1 MELCA
6 DCQERRLV
14 RRCSP
19 WVRRVGGGRMVER
32 DERKLADQDLAINAG
47 IAAEI
52 GRLSDELSEA
62 RDQLAAT
69 CEVLAVI
76 GRSAADLEA
85 VLETVVESARRLCA
99 ADAGQVF
106 LVDGDRY
113 RFAYGSGMTAEYR
126 EFITNNPVVLDRGT
140 LVGRVG
146 VDRRATQ
153 IMDVLD
159 DPDYGRPDVQR
170 VGGYRTIMGV
180 PMLLDGEV
188 VGVLSVWRTQVDPF
202 SDHAVEVLTTFAAQ
216 AALAVRTVELV
227 RTLESRSSELGRKVN
242 QLEALRAVGEAVS
255 SSLNLTEMLNTIIT
269 QAVELSGSD
278 GGSIYEFEEGTKE
291 FRVETVCGTSQEAFD
306 ALRRARI
313 GLDDTFMG
321 KAATLGRSL
330 ELTDLRD
337 APLDPHLSALAETGW
352 RSLVAVPMLREGR
365 IVGAMVIRRH
375 TPGRIPQEISD
386 LLETFASQSALALT
400 NAQLYRQL
408 ERQSA
413 ALEIASRHKS
423 EFLASMSHELRTPLN
438 AIIGFSEVLLER
450 MFGELNERQDDYLRD
465 IWSSGK
471 HLLELLNDI
480 LDLSKIEAG
489 QMVLN
494 RSEFDVGES
503 LEYCLSLVRER
514 AIKQRILLNLEVEP
528 EVGLVNA
535 DRLRVRQV
543 VLNLLSN
550 AVKFTPDG
558 GRVQV
563 RASMRDQD
571 LVVTVADTG
580 PGVAAEDRQ
589 RIFDSFQ
596 QGTHHTEQVEGT
608 GLGLTLSKQIVEL
621 HGGRIWVDSEPG
633 NGSTF
638 GFALPAGSGDPAL
651 TSVPLAALDPGLT
664 MEPAPD
670 LGPTVVVVEDDRRS
684 FDLLRVYLE
693 AAGARVVGARDGAE
707 GLDTVRRLNPA
718 GVILDILLPG
728 VDGWEVLAQLKADPG
743 TAAIP
748 VIVVSMV
755 DERGRG
761 FALGAAEY
769 LVKPVGKEQLLAAL
783 YRAAAMP
790 ERQHTVVAIDDD
802 PMAIELVRASLE
814 PEGWTVV
821 GAATGQEGLALIRER
836 QPSAVLLDLL
846 MPGMDGFEVVEALRA
861 DPDTKSVPVVILTSK
876 SMNQEDKER
885 LQGRITY
892 VARKTEFDLSGLGGL
907 LRWASTSRQ
916 SPDPESG

>member
-1 MELCA
+1 
-6 DCQERRLV
+6 
-14 RRCSP
+14 
-19 WVRRVGGGRMVER
+19 MVEQ
-32 DERKLADQDLAINAG
+32 DKRKPADKDPAINA
-47 IAAEI
+47 EI
-52 GRLSDELSEA
+52 TEIERLADELAEV
-62 RDQLAAT
+62 REQLGAT

-76 GRSAADLEA
+76 GRSASDLEV
-85 VLETVVESARRLCA
+85 VLETVVESARKLCG

-113 RFAYGSGMTAEYR
+113 RLAYGSGTTAEYR
-126 EFITNNPVVLDRGT
+126 EFIASNPVVLDRGT

-146 VDRRATQ
+146 LDRRATQ
-153 IMDVLD
+153 ITDVLA
-159 DPDYGRPDVQR
+159 DPDYGLAEAQR
-170 VGGYRTIMGV
+170 VAGYRTIMGV

-188 VGVLSVWRTQVDPF
+188 VGVLSVWRTQVHPF
-202 SDHAVEVLTTFAAQ
+202 SSRAVEVLMTFAVQ
-216 AALAVRTVELV
+216 AALAVRTVDLI
-227 RTLESRSSELGRKVN
+227 RTLESRTDELGRKVN
-242 QLEALRAVGEAVS
+242 QLEALGVVGQAVS
-255 SSLNLTEMLNTIIT
+255 SSLNLTDVLNAIIT
-269 QAVELSGSD
+269 QAVRLSGSD
-278 GGSIYEFEEGTKE
+278 GGSIYEFNEDARE
-291 FRVETVCGTSQEAFD
+291 FHVETVCGTSPEAFD

-313 GLDDTFMG
+313 GIDDTFIG
-321 KAATLGRSL
+321 KAATLGRPL
-330 ELTDLRD
+330 ELTDLRE
-337 APLDPHLSALAETGW
+337 APLDPHLSVLAERGW

-375 TPGRIPQEISD
+375 TPGRISQEIYD
-386 LLETFASQSALALT
+386 LLETFASQSSLALI

-413 ALEIASRHKS
+413 ALEVASRHKS

-494 RSEFDVGES
+494 RSEFAVRES
-503 LEYCLSLVRER
+503 LEYCLSMVRER
-514 AIKQRILLNLEVEP
+514 ALKQRIMLSLEVDP
-528 EVGLVNA
+528 QVGMLDA
-535 DRLRVRQV
+535 DRLRFRQV

-550 AVKFTPDG
+550 AVKFTPEG
-558 GRVQV
+558 GRVGV
-563 RASMRDQD
+563 RALIRDRD
-571 LVVTVADTG
+571 LVVEVVDTG
-580 PGVAAEDRQ
+580 PGVAVEDRQ

-596 QGTHHTEQVEGT
+596 QGAQIPEQTEGT
-608 GLGLTLSKQIVEL
+608 GLGLTLSKRILEL
-621 HGGRIWVDSEPG
+621 HGGRIWVESEIG
-633 NGSTF
+633 KGSTF
-638 GFALPAGSGDPAL
+638 GFALPAGSGEPAFA
-651 TSVPLAALDPGLT
+651 SVPQARLDSGFPAELASGP
-664 MEPAPD
+664 
-670 LGPTVVVVEDDRRS
+670 GPTVVVVEDDRRS

-693 AAGARVVGARDGAE
+693 AAGARVVSARDGVE
-707 GLDTVRRLNPA
+707 GLDTVRRLSPA
-718 GVILDILLPG
+718 GVVLDILLPG
-728 VDGWEVLAQLKADPG
+728 IDGWEVLAQLKADPQ

-748 VIVVSMV
+748 VVVVSML

-769 LVKPVGKEQLLAAL
+769 LVKPVGKDPLLAAL
-783 YRAAAMP
+783 HRAAAIP

-802 PMAIELVRASLE
+802 FRAIELVRASLE
-814 PEGWTVV
+814 PEGWTVL

-836 QPSAVLLDLL
+836 KPSAVLLDLL

-876 SMNQEDKER
+876 SMTQQDKER

-892 VARKTEFDLSGLGGL
+892 VARKTEFDLSGLAGL
-907 LRWASTSRQ
+907 LRWASTSRHSQ
-916 SPDPESG
+916 ASEPG

>member
-1 MELCA
+1 
-6 DCQERRLV
+6 
-14 RRCSP
+14 
-19 WVRRVGGGRMVER
+19 MVER
-32 DERKLADQDLAINAG
+32 DKRKPAGHDPAINAG
-47 IAAEI
+47 TTAETE
-52 GRLSDELSEA
+52 RLGDELAEV
-62 RDQLAAT
+62 REQLAAT
-69 CEVLAVI
+69 SEVLAVI
-76 GRSAADLEA
+76 GRSASDLEG
-85 VLETVVESARRLCA
+85 VLETVVESARKLCA
-99 ADAGQVF
+99 ADAAQVF

-113 RFAYGSGMTAEYR
+113 RFAYGSGMTPEYR
-126 EFITNNPVVLDRGT
+126 EFIANNPVVLDRGT
-140 LVGRVG
+140 LAGRVG
-146 VDRRATQ
+146 LDRRATQ
-153 IMDVLD
+153 ITDVLA
-159 DPDYGRPDVQR
+159 DPDYGLADEQR
-170 VGGYRTIMGV
+170 VAGYRTVMGV

-188 VGVLSVWRTQVDPF
+188 VGMLSVWRTQVDPF

-216 AALAVRTVELV
+216 AALAVRAVNLV
-227 RTLESRSSELGRKVN
+227 RALESRTDELGRKVT
-242 QLEALRAVGEAVS
+242 QLEALGAVGQAVS
-255 SSLNLTEMLNTIIT
+255 SSLNLTEVLNTIIT
-269 QAVELSGSD
+269 QAVRLSGSD
-278 GGSIYEFEEGTKE
+278 GGSIYEFDEDARE
-291 FRVETVCGTSQEAFD
+291 FRVETVCGTSPEAFD

-313 GLDDTFMG
+313 GLDDTFIG
-321 KAATLGRSL
+321 KAATLGRPL

-337 APLDPHLSALAETGW
+337 APLDPHLNALAETGW

-375 TPGRIPQEISD
+375 TPGRIPHEMYD
-386 LLETFASQSALALT
+386 LLETFAGQSALALI

-413 ALEIASRHKS
+413 ELAVASQHKS

-489 QMVLN
+489 QMVLS
-494 RSEFDVGES
+494 RSKFVVRES
-503 LEYCLSLVRER
+503 LDYCLSMVRER
-514 AIKQRILLNLEVEP
+514 ALQQRILLSLEVDP
-528 EVGLVNA
+528 EVGLLDA
-535 DRLRVRQV
+535 DRLRFRQV

-550 AVKFTPDG
+550 AVKFTPEG
-558 GRVQV
+558 GRVDV
-563 RASMRDQD
+563 RACIRGQD
-571 LVVTVADTG
+571 LVVLVADTG
-580 PGVAAEDRQ
+580 VGVQAEDRE

-596 QGTHHTEQVEGT
+596 QGTQSSGQVEGT
-608 GLGLTLSKQIVEL
+608 GLGLTLSKRILEL
-621 HGGRIWVDSEPG
+621 HGGRIWVESEAG
-633 NGSTF
+633 KGSTF
-638 GFALPAGSGDPAL
+638 GIALPAGSE
-651 TSVPLAALDPGLT
+651 
-664 MEPAPD
+664 EPAMKPVPQAGLD
-670 LGPTVVVVEDDRRS
+670 SGITLESALGPRPTVVVVEDDRRS

-693 AAGARVVGARDGAE
+693 AAGARVVSAGDGEE
-707 GLDTVRRLNPA
+707 GLDTVRRLSPA
-718 GVILDILLPG
+718 GVVLDILLPG
-728 VDGWEVLAQLKADPG
+728 IDGWDVLAQLKADPG

-748 VIVVSMV
+748 VIVVSML

-790 ERQHTVVAIDDD
+790 ERKHTVVAIDDD
-802 PMAIELVRASLE
+802 PLAIELVRASLE
-814 PEGWTVV
+814 PEGWTVL

-836 QPSAVLLDLL
+836 KPSAVLLDLL

-876 SMNQEDKER
+876 SMTPQDKER

-892 VARKTEFDLSGLGGL
+892 VARKTEFDLSGLAGL

-916 SPDPESG
+916 SPVSESG

>member
-1 MELCA
+1 
-6 DCQERRLV
+6 
-14 RRCSP
+14 
-19 WVRRVGGGRMVER
+19 MVER
-32 DERKLADQDLAINAG
+32 DKRKPAHHDPAINAG
-47 IAAEI
+47 MTVET
-52 GRLSDELSEA
+52 GRLGDELAEV
-62 RDQLAAT
+62 REQLAAT
-69 CEVLAVI
+69 SEVLAVI
-76 GRSAADLEA
+76 GRSASDLEG
-85 VLETVVESARRLCA
+85 VLETVVESARKLCA

-113 RFAYGSGMTAEYR
+113 RFAHGSGMTPEYR
-126 EFITNNPVVLDRGT
+126 EFIASNPVVLDRGT
-140 LVGRVG
+140 LAGRVG
-146 VDRRATQ
+146 LDRRATQ
-153 IMDVLD
+153 ITDVLA
-159 DPDYGRPDVQR
+159 DPDYALADAQR
-170 VGGYRTIMGV
+170 MAGYRTVMGV

-188 VGVLSVWRTQVDPF
+188 VGMLSVWRTQVDPF
-202 SDHAVEVLTTFAAQ
+202 SDHAVKVLTAFAAQ
-216 AALAVRTVELV
+216 AALAVRTVDLV
-227 RTLESRSSELGRKVN
+227 RALESRTDELGRKVT
-242 QLEALRAVGEAVS
+242 QLEALGAVGQAVS
-255 SSLNLTEMLNTIIT
+255 SSLNLTQVLNTIIT
-269 QAVELSGSD
+269 QAVQLSGSD
-278 GGSIYEFEEGTKE
+278 GGSIYEFDEDARE
-291 FRVETVCGTSQEAFD
+291 FRVETVCGTSPEAFD

-313 GLDDTFMG
+313 GLDGTFIG
-321 KAATLGRSL
+321 KAATLGRPL

-337 APLDPHLSALAETGW
+337 APLDPHLNVLAERGW

-365 IVGAMVIRRH
+365 PVGAMVIRRH
-375 TPGRIPQEISD
+375 TPGRIPQEIYD
-386 LLETFASQSALALT
+386 LLETFASQSALALI

-413 ALEIASRHKS
+413 ALAVASQHKS

-494 RSEFDVGES
+494 RSEFAVRES
-503 LEYCLSLVRER
+503 LDYCLSMVRER
-514 AIKQRILLNLEVEP
+514 ALQQRILLSLDVDP
-528 EVGLVNA
+528 EVGLLDA
-535 DRLRVRQV
+535 DRLRFRQV

-550 AVKFTPDG
+550 AVKFTPEG
-558 GRVQV
+558 GRVDV
-563 RASMRDQD
+563 RASIRGQD
-571 LVVTVADTG
+571 LVVLVTDTG
-580 PGVAAEDRQ
+580 VGVSAEDRE

-596 QGTHHTEQVEGT
+596 QGTHSSGQVEGT
-608 GLGLTLSKQIVEL
+608 GLGLTLSKRILEL
-621 HGGRIWVDSEPG
+621 HGGRIWVESEPG
-633 NGSTF
+633 KGSTF
-638 GFALPAGSGDPAL
+638 GIALPAGSG
-651 TSVPLAALDPGLT
+651 
-664 MEPAPD
+664 EPAVKPVPQAGLD
-670 LGPTVVVVEDDRRS
+670 SGITLESALGPRPTVVVVEDDRRS
-684 FDLLRVYLE
+684 FDLLRAYLE
-693 AAGARVVGARDGAE
+693 AAGARVVSAGDGEE

-718 GVILDILLPG
+718 GVVLDILLPG
-728 VDGWEVLAQLKADPG
+728 IDGWDVLAQLKADPR

-748 VIVVSMV
+748 VVVVSML

-790 ERQHTVVAIDDD
+790 ELKHTVVAVDDD
-802 PMAIELVRASLE
+802 PLAIELVRASLE
-814 PEGWTVV
+814 PEGWTVL

-836 QPSAVLLDLL
+836 KPSAVLLDLL

-876 SMNQEDKER
+876 SMTQQDKER

-892 VARKTEFDLSGLGGL
+892 VARKTEFDLSGLAGL

-916 SPDPESG
+916 SPASESG

>member
-1 MELCA
+1 MVEG
-6 DCQERRLV
+6 EKGRLV
-14 RRCSP
+14 GQDPALS
-19 WVRRVGGGRMVER
+19 VGT
-32 DERKLADQDLAINAG
+32 
-47 IAAEI
+47 AAEI
-52 GRLSDELSEA
+52 ERLRDELAGA

-69 CEVLAVI
+69 SEVLAVI
-76 GRSAADLEA
+76 GRSASDLEA
-85 VLETVVESARRLCA
+85 VLETVVKSARRLCA
-99 ADAGQVF
+99 ADVGQVF

-113 RFAYGSGMTAEYR
+113 RFAYGSGMTPESR
-126 EFITNNPVVLDRGT
+126 EFIANNPVALDRGT
-140 LVGRVG
+140 LIGRVG
-146 VDRRATQ
+146 LDRRATQ
-153 IMDVLD
+153 ITDVLA
-159 DPDYGRPDVQR
+159 DPDYGRPEAQR
-170 VGGYRTIMGV
+170 VAGFRTIMGV
-180 PMLLDGEV
+180 PMLLDDEV
-188 VGVLSVWRTQVDPF
+188 VGVLAVWRTQVDPF
-202 SDHAVEVLTTFAAQ
+202 SDRAVEVLTTFAAQ
-216 AALAVRTVELV
+216 AALAVRTVDLV
-227 RTLESRSSELGRKVN
+227 RTLESRSGELGRKVN

-255 SSLNLTEMLNTIIT
+255 SSLNLTEVLNTIIT
-269 QAVELSGSD
+269 QAVRLSGSD
-278 GGSIYEFEEGTKE
+278 GGSIYEFDEGARE

-321 KAATLGRSL
+321 KAATLGRPL

-337 APLDPHLSALAETGW
+337 APLDPHLSVLAETGW

-375 TPGRIPQEISD
+375 TPGHIPQEICD
-386 LLETFASQSALALT
+386 LLETFASQSALALI
-400 NAQLYRQL
+400 NAQLYREL

-450 MFGELNERQDDYLRD
+450 MFGELNERQDEYLCD

-471 HLLELLNDI
+471 HLLELLNDV

-494 RSEFDVGES
+494 RSEFVVSES
-503 LEYCLSLVRER
+503 LEYCLSMVRER
-514 AIKQRILLNLEVEP
+514 ALQQRIHLGLEVDP
-528 EVGLVNA
+528 EVGLLDA
-535 DRLRVRQV
+535 DRLRFRQV

-550 AVKFTPDG
+550 AVKFTPEG
-558 GRVQV
+558 GRVDV
-563 RASMRDQD
+563 RASIRDED
-571 LVVTVADTG
+571 LVVLVADTG
-580 PGVAAEDRQ
+580 VGVPAEDRE

-596 QGTHHTEQVEGT
+596 QGTRLSGQVEGT
-608 GLGLTLSKQIVEL
+608 GLGLTLSKRILEL
-621 HGGRIWVDSEPG
+621 HGGRIWVESEAG
-633 NGSTF
+633 QGSTF
-638 GFALPAGSGDPAL
+638 GIALPAVSEEPTL
-651 TSVPLAALDPGLT
+651 KPVPQAGLAGVT
-664 MEPAPD
+664 TGPAPSP
-670 LGPTVVVVEDDRRS
+670 GPTVVVVEDDRRS

-693 AAGARVVGARDGAE
+693 AAGARVVSARDGRE
-707 GLDTVRRLNPA
+707 GLDTVRRLSPA

-728 VDGWEVLAQLKADPG
+728 IDGWEVLAQLKADPG

-748 VIVVSMV
+748 VIVVSML

-790 ERQHTVVAIDDD
+790 ERTHTVVAIDDD
-802 PMAIELVRASLE
+802 PLAIELVRASLE
-814 PEGWTVV
+814 PEGWTVL

-876 SMNQEDKER
+876 SMTQQDKER

-892 VARKTEFDLSGLGGL
+892 VARKTEFDLSGLAGL

-916 SPDPESG
+916 SPASESG

>member
-1 MELCA
+1 MA
-6 DCQERRLV
+6 ERGKRN
-14 RRCSP
+14 P
-19 WVRRVGGGRMVER
+19 
-32 DERKLADQDLAINAG
+32 ADQDPAINAG
-47 IAAEI
+47 MTAEI
-52 GRLSDELSEA
+52 ERLRDELAEV
-62 RDQLAAT
+62 REQLAAT
-69 CEVLAVI
+69 SEVLAVI
-76 GRSAADLEA
+76 GRSASDLER
-85 VLETVVESARRLCA
+85 VLETVVESARKLCGA
-99 ADAGQVF
+99 ATGQVF
-106 LVDGDRY
+106 LVDGGTY
-113 RFAYGSGMTAEYR
+113 QFAYGSGLRPEYR
-126 EFITNNPVVLDRGT
+126 QFATNNLVVLDRGT
-140 LVGRVG
+140 LVGRVAL
-146 VDRRATQ
+146 DRRATQ
-153 IMDVLD
+153 ITDVLA
-159 DPDYGRPDVQR
+159 DPDYGLMDAQR
-170 VGGYRTIMGV
+170 VAGYRTIMGV
-180 PMLLDGEV
+180 PMLLEGEV
-188 VGVLSVWRTQVDPF
+188 VGVLSVFRTQVDPF
-202 SDHAVEVLTTFAAQ
+202 SDRATVVLTAFAAQ
-216 AALAVRTVELV
+216 AALAVRNVDLV
-227 RTLESRSSELGRKVN
+227 RALESRTGELERKVT
-242 QLEALRAVGEAVS
+242 QLEALDVVGQAVS
-255 SSLNLTEMLNTIIT
+255 SSLDLTEVLHTIIT
-269 QAVELSGSD
+269 QAVLLSETDS
-278 GGSIYEFEEGTKE
+278 GGIYEFDEDARQ
-291 FRVETVCGTSQEAFD
+291 FRLETTCGTSPGELD

-313 GLDDTFMG
+313 GLDDTFLG
-321 KAATLGRSL
+321 KAATLGRPM
-330 ELTDLRD
+330 EVPDLRD
-337 APLDPHLSALAETGW
+337 APLDPHLSVLAEGNW

-365 IVGAMVIRRH
+365 IVGAMVVRRH
-375 TPGRIPQEISD
+375 APGRFPEETRD
-386 LLETFASQSALALT
+386 LLATFASQSALALT

-413 ALEIASRHKS
+413 ALEVASQHKS
-423 EFLASMSHELRTPLN
+423 DFLASMSHELRTPLN

-450 MFGELNERQDDYLRD
+450 MFGELNERQDEYLRD

-514 AIKQRILLNLEVEP
+514 AIKQRVQLGLEVEP

-563 RASMRDQD
+563 RAFVRDQD

-596 QGTHHTEQVEGT
+596 QGTRHTEQVEGT

-621 HGGRIWVDSEPG
+621 HGGRIWIDSEPG
-633 NGSTF
+633 KGSTF
-638 GFALPAGSGDPAL
+638 GFALPAGSRDPAL
-651 TSVPLAALDPGLT
+651 MSVPVAALDPGLS

-670 LGPTVVVVEDDRRS
+670 MGPTVVVVEDDRRS

-743 TAAIP
+743 TAQVP
-748 VIVVSMV
+748 VIVVSML

-761 FALGAAEY
+761 FALGASEY
-769 LVKPVGKEQLLAAL
+769 LVKPVGKEELLAAL
-783 YRAAAMP
+783 YRASAMP
-790 ERQHTVVAIDDD
+790 ERKRTVVAVDDD
-802 PMAIELVRASLE
+802 PLAIELVRANLE
-814 PEGWTVV
+814 PEGWTVF

-861 DPDTKSVPVVILTSK
+861 DPGTRSVPVVILTSK
-876 SMNQEDKER
+876 SMTRQDKER

-916 SPDPESG
+916 SPASETE

>member
-1 MELCA
+1 
-6 DCQERRLV
+6 
-14 RRCSP
+14 
-19 WVRRVGGGRMVER
+19 MVER
-32 DERKLADQDLAINAG
+32 NKRKPVDQDPAINAE
-47 IAAEI
+47 ITAETE
-52 GRLSDELSEA
+52 RLADELAEV
-62 RDQLAAT
+62 REQLGAT
-69 CEVLAVI
+69 SEVLAVI
-76 GRSAADLEA
+76 GRSASDLDR
-85 VLETVVESARRLCA
+85 VLETVVESARKLCGA
-99 ADAGQVF
+99 NAGQVF
-106 LVDGDRY
+106 LAYGDRF
-113 RFAYGSGMTAEYR
+113 RLVYGSGMTAEYR
-126 EFITNNPVVLDRGT
+126 EFIADNPVVLERGS

-146 VDRRATQ
+146 LDRRATQ
-153 IMDVLD
+153 ITDVLA
-159 DPDYGRPDVQR
+159 DPDYGQTEAQR
-170 VGGYRTIMGV
+170 VAGFRTIMGV

-188 VGVLSVWRTQVDPF
+188 VGVLSVWRTQVDAF
-202 SDHAVEVLTTFAAQ
+202 SDRAVEVLTTFAAQ
-216 AALAVRTVELV
+216 AALAVRTVDLV
-227 RTLESRSSELGRKVN
+227 RTLESRTDELGRKLH
-242 QLEALRAVGEAVS
+242 QLEALGTVGQAVS
-255 SSLNLTEMLNTIIT
+255 SSLNLTEVLNTIIT
-269 QAVELSGSD
+269 QAVQLSGSD
-278 GGSIYEFEEGTKE
+278 GGSIYEFDEDARE
-291 FRVETVCGTSQEAFD
+291 FRVETVCGTSPEAFD

-313 GLDDTFMG
+313 GLNDTFIG
-321 KAATLGRSL
+321 QAATLGRAL

-375 TPGRIPQEISD
+375 TPGRVPQEIYD
-386 LLETFASQSALALT
+386 LLETFASQSALALI

-413 ALEIASRHKS
+413 ALEVASRHKS

-494 RSEFDVGES
+494 RSEFAVRES
-503 LEYCLSLVRER
+503 LEHCLSMVRER
-514 AIKQRILLNLEVEP
+514 ALNQRILLNLEVDP
-528 EVGLVNA
+528 QVGLLDA
-535 DRLRVRQV
+535 DRLRFRQV

-558 GRVQV
+558 GRVDV
-563 RASMRDQD
+563 RASLRDQD
-571 LVVTVADTG
+571 LVVEVVDTG
-580 PGVAAEDRQ
+580 PGVTAEDRQ
-589 RIFDSFQ
+589 RIFDAFQ
-596 QGTHHTEQVEGT
+596 QGARLPRQTEGT
-608 GLGLTLSKQIVEL
+608 GLGLTLSKRILEL
-621 HGGRIWVDSEPG
+621 HGGRIWVDSEAG
-633 NGSTF
+633 QGSTF
-638 GFALPAGSGDPAL
+638 GIALPAGAGELAL
-651 TSVPLAALDPGLT
+651 ASVPQAGQASGLPTGVTPG
-664 MEPAPD
+664 P
-670 LGPTVVVVEDDRRS
+670 GPTVVVVEDDRRS

-693 AAGARVVGARDGAE
+693 AAGARVISARDGEE
-707 GLDTVRRLNPA
+707 GLDTVRSLNPA
-718 GVILDILLPG
+718 GVVLDILLPG
-728 VDGWEVLAQLKADPG
+728 IDGWEVLARLKADPG

-748 VIVVSMV
+748 VIVVSML

-769 LVKPVGKEQLLAAL
+769 LVKPVGKDQLMAAL

-790 ERQHTVVAIDDD
+790 ERKHTVVAIDDD
-802 PMAIELVRASLE
+802 PLAIELVRASLE
-814 PEGWTVV
+814 PEGWTVL

-861 DPDTKSVPVVILTSK
+861 DPDTKTVPVVILTSK
-876 SMNQEDKER
+876 SMTQQDKER

-892 VARKTEFDLSGLGGL
+892 VARKTEFDLSGLAGL

-916 SPDPESG
+916 SPASEPG